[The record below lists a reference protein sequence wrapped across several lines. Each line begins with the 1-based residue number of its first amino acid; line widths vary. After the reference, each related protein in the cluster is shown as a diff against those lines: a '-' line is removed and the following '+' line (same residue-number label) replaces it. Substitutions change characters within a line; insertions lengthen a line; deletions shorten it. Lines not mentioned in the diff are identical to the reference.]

1 MHGFALGYSDPM
13 AVDYF
18 LAAIRL
24 SVSAFNFG
32 NIPKVASTL
41 DLNPEPQTLK
51 AEKQS
56 SKGYSPP

>member
-1 MHGFALGYSDPM
+1 MHGRFALGYLDPI
-13 AVDYF
+13 AVDKF

-32 NIPKVASTL
+32 NIRKVASTL
-41 DLNPEPQTLK
+41 NLNPKTQTLK

-56 SKGYSPP
+56 SKG